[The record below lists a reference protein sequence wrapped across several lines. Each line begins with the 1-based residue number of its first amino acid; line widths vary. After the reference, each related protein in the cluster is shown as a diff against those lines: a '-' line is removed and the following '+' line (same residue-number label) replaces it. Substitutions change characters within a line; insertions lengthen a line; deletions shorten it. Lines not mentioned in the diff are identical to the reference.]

1 MRSGM
6 RRNVS
11 NVQHTAMVSRQ
22 EEEEAI
28 KLKKAAEK
36 VRVGVRLS
44 DNRSHRRSQGRRR
57 PQRPTLQLEDA
68 EDDADQLSPL
78 PTQDRLRSASA
89 FYDATPR
96 SSAAETGSEGA
107 GADAADAADEALDD
121 DLVFSERALPTPPFE
136 YAGCFHYVVFLM
148 LYTLL
153 ALEGRN
159 KSTYQFGQFARDS
172 GAVDEFMTIDSVV
185 DYRDWLEVG
194 FFPGLRMASY
204 AASSETG
211 IILVGPPRLRQIVGS
226 MNCTIS
232 PEMAGMPLSCFE
244 DVDSGETTGWPQPA
258 DSPFKF
264 TWASAEETGEGTY
277 GSTSGYTY
285 QGGGFLLNGTGRI
298 VQRVPTIA
306 RASSELFPFAH
317 SRISV
322 EDLFYSGWMTD
333 RTRAVFHDYALY
345 SANKDAYVSVRL
357 VLEYGPEHGG
367 FLTSKHVRIFFLNKW
382 PDRTVILEMTFYTVL
397 FLLIASDL
405 KELLHLVKEAEQQL
419 KDHIV
424 RQRFRLRLRIL
435 QHAAFAAIFQYRPKV
450 LMAQVASRLNDPALG
465 DDRRFHIEK
474 LNAIGAEIPKL
485 HDKYR
490 RYLRSDE
497 NRPPSS
503 TDQALAV
510 LDVLDIIRVLDTHQ
524 QEVDTLSNSKAWL
537 VKKQLIKLRAGL
549 RVYMTNGWRVL
560 DAVNYCL
567 FLFTCFARFTLND
580 LMKTCESEVA
590 ALPRMDTDGDT
601 GLVMTP
607 WDDDS
612 KFVRFYG
619 IAFWTTN
626 ITYAFAFNAVLTWI
640 KIFKYLNYFPNMQIL
655 TKTLGVAARPLAWFC
670 LIILIV
676 LIGAGQGFFLAFGL
690 DVKGYRSFVDSV
702 LALLRMAVGDFEY
715 EDLEESHRHLGPL
728 MFWMYIFLMFFVLM
742 SVFIALIAESYEEAK
757 SILAAENDEVKKMAP
772 EIITNQVVRHNIRGK
787 ALKQFNDAVECRL
800 LSPPLTHHLA
810 QVASG
815 WHKTNRSAG
824 STTTLRKR
832 LSLCIPGA
840 KVSPAEDDGTS
851 PLEMFDL
858 RHKTRDDDRVNHHH
872 PLDVFTSDEDDD
884 DYDESA
890 DLIGG
895 GGAGSGGDTGGAGGR
910 KNVGN
915 DTPTEG
921 SSIAARRF
929 NHRQYEMEQLEAE
942 AADQKAEA
950 IRVELAP
957 LQKRLDHID
966 LQISQDR
973 RSMQQ
978 QLDRIQQTNEL
989 MFKLLSSG
997 GGAPGLERPPEESE
1011 FAREVRTNHAV
1022 PAHVPSDSSM
1032 PSQGETRHAE
1042 AAVRAESFRKVERN
1056 SVGHVNHVNDVMAFT
1071 KAVLN
1076 KRGGATSSLTSTRNL

>member
-1 MRSGM
+1 M
-6 RRNVS
+6 
-11 NVQHTAMVSRQ
+11 
-22 EEEEAI
+22 EEAI
-28 KLKKAAEK
+28 RPKKAAEK

-44 DNRSHRRSQGRRR
+44 DRSSSTDDSSHRRTQGRRR

-68 EDDADQLSPL
+68 EDDSDQISPL
-78 PTQDRLRSASA
+78 PVQQSSKTSHDRHRSASA

-96 SSAAETGSEGA
+96 DSAAGREGA
-107 GADAADAADEALDD
+107 ETEAEDAALDAELEFTERSLPAL
-121 DLVFSERALPTPPFE
+121 PFE
-136 YAGCFHYVVFLM
+136 YVGCLHYVLFLM
-148 LYTLL
+148 LYTML

-159 KSTYQFGQFARDS
+159 KSTYQFAQFARDS
-172 GAVDEFMTIDSVV
+172 GAVDAFMAIDSVV

-194 FFPGLRMASY
+194 FFPGLRATSY

-211 IILVGPPRLRQIVGS
+211 VLLVGPPRLRQIVGS
-226 MNCTIS
+226 VNCTIS

-244 DVDSGETTGWPQPA
+244 DVDSGEVNGWTQPA

-277 GSTSGYTY
+277 SSTSGYTY
-285 QGGGFLLNGTGRI
+285 QGGGFLLKGTGRI
-298 VQRVPTIA
+298 LQRVPDIA

-317 SRISV
+317 TRISV
-322 EDLFYSGWMTD
+322 DDLFYSGWMSD

-367 FLTSKHVRIFFLNKW
+367 FLKSKHVRIFFLNSW
-382 PDRTVILEMTFYTVL
+382 PDRTVLLEMTFYTVL
-397 FLLIASDL
+397 FMLIASDL
-405 KELLHLVKEAEQQL
+405 KELLNLVNDSERQL

-424 RQRFRLRLRIL
+424 RERFKLRLQIL
-435 QHAAFAAIFQYRPKV
+435 QHAAFAAIFRYRPKV
-450 LMAQVASRLNDPALG
+450 LMAQIASRLNDPALD
-465 DDRRFHIEK
+465 DDRRFHIEQ
-474 LNAIGAEIPKL
+474 LNKIGAEVTKL
-485 HDKYR
+485 HTKYR
-490 RYLRSDE
+490 RYLQSE
-497 NRPPSS
+497 GNRPPSS

-510 LDVLDIIRVLDTHQ
+510 LDVLDNIRVLDVHQ
-524 QEVDTLSNSKAWL
+524 QEVDTLSNPKAWL

-560 DAVNYCL
+560 DVVNYCL

-580 LMKTCESEVA
+580 LMKTCVSEVA
-590 ALPRMDTDGDT
+590 ALPRMNTDGDT

-655 TKTLGVAARPLAWFC
+655 TKTLGVAAKPLAWFC
-670 LIILIV
+670 LIIVIV
-676 LIGAGQGFFLAFGL
+676 LVGAGQGFFLAFGL

-715 EDLEESHRHLGPL
+715 EELEESHRHLGPL

-742 SVFIALIAESYEEAK
+742 SVFIALIAESYEEAR

-772 EIITNQVVRHNIRGK
+772 AIITDQAVRHNIRGK
-787 ALKQFNDAVECRL
+787 ALTQLNEAVECRL
-800 LSPPLTHHLA
+800 LSPPLAYHLA

-824 STTTLRKR
+824 SISTVFKLLR
-832 LSLCIPGA
+832 LCIPGA
-840 KVSPAEDDGTS
+840 KVSPTEDDGTS
-851 PLEMFDL
+851 SLEMVNL
-858 RHKTRDDDRVNHHH
+858 RHKMRDDDRVNHHH
-872 PLDVFTSDEDDD
+872 PLDVFTSDEEDD

-895 GGAGSGGDTGGAGGR
+895 SGVVVGGGVGGR

-921 SSIAARRF
+921 SSIAAQRF

-942 AADQKAEA
+942 AAEQKAEA
-950 IRVELAP
+950 IREELAP
-957 LQKRLDHID
+957 LLKRLDRID
-966 LQISQDR
+966 TQISLDR

-997 GGAPGLERPPEESE
+997 GGVSGLEKPPEETE
-1011 FAREVRTNHAV
+1011 FAREVRTNYTMSAR
-1022 PAHVPSDSSM
+1022 VPSDSSM
-1032 PSQGETRHAE
+1032 PSQDETRHAE
-1042 AAVRAESFRKVERN
+1042 KAVRAESFRKVERN
-1056 SVGHVNHVNDVMAFT
+1056 SLGHANHVNDVMAFT
-1071 KAVLN
+1071 NAVLN
-1076 KRGGATSSLTSTRNL
+1076 KRGKGASSITSTRNL